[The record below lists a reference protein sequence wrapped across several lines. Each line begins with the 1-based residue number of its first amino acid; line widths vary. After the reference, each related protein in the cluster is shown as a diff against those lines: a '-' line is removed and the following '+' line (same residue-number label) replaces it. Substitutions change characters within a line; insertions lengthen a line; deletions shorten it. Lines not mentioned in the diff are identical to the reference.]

1 MTSFLIMTS
10 FATELATL
18 SVTDER
24 TLRTDTLLRLI
35 YKDIIYKAISL
46 TISLTGTVQCHSR
59 SQAKQEIASRE
70 RREIQTRLLQIA
82 NRKSLMTYRI
92 PPSPMTLDAPSRFS
106 DIADLICPW
115 TPSVTN

>member
-35 YKDIIYKAISL
+35 YKYIILGYKFNYKFNWDS
-46 TISLTGTVQCHSR
+46 SV
-59 SQAKQEIASRE
+59 SQ
-70 RREIQTRLLQIA
+70 
-82 NRKSLMTYRI
+82 
-92 PPSPMTLDAPSRFS
+92 
-106 DIADLICPW
+106 
-115 TPSVTN
+115 SVTS